1 MDKTI
6 IVAVLAIFASAGFWS
21 FITKMTDKKSAKARL
36 LMGIAYHNICDLCLM
51 YIHRGSI
58 SADEYADLKKYFYQP
73 YRDMGGNG
81 VCERLMNEVDRLPIK
96 EEPT

>member
-21 FITKMTDKKSAKARL
+21 FVTRILDRKSAKTKL
-36 LMGIAYHNICDLCLM
+36 LMGIAYHNICILCLD
-51 YIHRGSI
+51 YINRGSI

-73 YRDMGGNG
+73 YQDMGGNG
-81 VCERLMNEVDRLPIK
+81 VCERFMREVDKLPIK
-96 EEPT
+96 EVE